1 MFYNTRFWS
10 INNSLC
16 NTRIAELNFSRIADL
31 NHQCRVVD
39 LETEHEGPNN
49 DSLDFANLVFTK
61 GPRGVTF
68 SDGANN
74 QFGFDDEF
82 NSNIA

>member
-1 MFYNTRFWS
+1 
-10 INNSLC
+10 
-16 NTRIAELNFSRIADL
+16 
-31 NHQCRVVD
+31 VVD